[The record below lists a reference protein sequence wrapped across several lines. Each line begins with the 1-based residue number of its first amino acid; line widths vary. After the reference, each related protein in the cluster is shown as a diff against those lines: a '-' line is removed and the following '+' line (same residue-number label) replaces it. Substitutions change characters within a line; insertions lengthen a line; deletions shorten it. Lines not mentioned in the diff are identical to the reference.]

1 MKKGTK
7 IYSIL
12 NKKCP
17 QCHEGDFFV
26 SSIYDF
32 KYMGDVKENCPHCG
46 LKYSKEPGFFYGA
59 MYVAYALGVATFV
72 TLWVSFNLFF
82 DNVSIGW
89 QIGSIVAS
97 IIILSPA
104 IYAYSKIIW
113 SNMFVKYDGQV
124 IEKSAKTVE

>member
-1 MKKGTK
+1 
-7 IYSIL
+7 
-12 NKKCP
+12 
-17 QCHEGDFFV
+17 
-26 SSIYDF
+26 
-32 KYMGDVKENCPHCG
+32 MGDVKENCPHCG

-59 MYVAYALGVATFV
+59 MYVAYAMGVATFV

-113 SNMFVKYDGQV
+113 SNMFVKYDPN
-124 IEKSAKTVE
+124 AKPKATN

>member
-26 SSIYDF
+26 SSIYVF

-89 QIGSIVAS
+89 QIGSIVTS

-113 SNMFVKYDGQV
+113 SNMFVKYKHNAKPKV
-124 IEKSAKTVE
+124 IS